1 MKARRTTE
9 DYVKVIYLLSQ
20 TDEEVHACQICRK
33 LNLSRPTVSVALRR
47 MEKEGYLTI
56 KDTNAINLTAQ
67 GTRLARSICE
77 KYRLLRDALL
87 RLGVSLADATRDA
100 CQMEHDISDATSAAL
115 KKFLAQEAVSRT
127 E

>member
-47 MEKEGYLTI
+47 MEKEGYLI
-56 KDTNAINLTAQ
+56 IEDTNAISLTAQ
-67 GTRLARSICE
+67 GIGLAQSICE
-77 KYRLLRDALL
+77 KFRLLRDSLL

-100 CQMEHDISDATSAAL
+100 CKMEHDISDATCQAL
-115 KKFLAQEAVSRT
+115 KQYLAQEK
-127 E
+127 